1 MVLLLPKSKSFGEEF
16 GSAIGG
22 GLGHGFSEGM
32 NERAKQK
39 KEFEDM
45 SKENRDIFNA
55 TGIMLTSTNPE
66 MRKAEFSNA
75 IKSKSKEDLLEKKQQ
90 SIGQILSGGA
100 KRPGFDNIMQEG
112 QQLNDSLQPSNITDE
127 QIQEIAA
134 IDPQMAALL
143 QKQND
148 VARRE
153 DRENRKFQAD
163 QEEKKPEKVR
173 EKQLTSAQAGED
185 IKYNTGLQEAQK
197 QHEIKS
203 QALNRLDELNKK
215 GVTGKPYE
223 KLLEKFGLIS
233 QTSEGRR
240 EFAADVKNLITDIRS
255 ILGSQFSTFE
265 FQTILNA
272 YPSPDFSKEANA
284 AIIKNLKDFQDIRN
298 QEFKI
303 AKEVKKENGGKIPS
317 DFQSTVNERLQEYAQ
332 SKIGD
337 IKQNTQD
344 IMREQLSMER
354 DQHIPK
360 GTTILLDTKGEP
372 IAVPNEKVEE
382 TLGLGATMP

>member
-22 GLGHGFSEGM
+22 GLGKGFSEGM

-45 SKENRDIFNA
+45 SRENREIFNA
-55 TGIMLTSTNPE
+55 TGIMLTSNNPE
-66 MRKAEFSNA
+66 MRKLEFSNA
-75 IKSKSKEDLLEKKQQ
+75 IKAKSKEDLLKKKQE

-100 KRPGFDNIMQEG
+100 KQPGFENIMQEG
-112 QQLNDSLQPSNITDE
+112 EQTPGSLEPSKISDE
-127 QIQEIAA
+127 QILEIAA
-134 IDPQMAALL
+134 IDPQMATLL

-173 EKQLTSAQAGED
+173 EKQITSAQAGED

-272 YPSPDFSKEANA
+272 YPSQDFSKEANA

-317 DFQSTVNERLQEYAQ
+317 DFQSMVNERLQEYAK
-332 SKIGD
+332 SKIPE
-337 IKQNTQD
+337 IKENTQN
-344 IMREQLSMER
+344 IMREQLGVA
-354 DQHIPK
+354 K
-360 GTTILLDTKGEP
+360 GNTILLAPDGEP
-372 IAVPNEKVEE
+372 IAVPNEDVER
-382 TLGLGATMP
+382 LIGLGATMP